1 MDGRSEYYSAASRL
15 TYVAHFFGL
24 TALILI
30 LIWLLHYRGGL
41 NYESNNPELVFNVKH
56 LLTICLF

>member
-1 MDGRSEYYSAASRL
+1 MDRSEYYGAASRL